1 MFCDIRDFH
10 CSPQARIT
18 FRVLKLDWNITC
30 QVIETK
36 YLLLCQIVHLCCLK
50 QMRVPGNQPAYVKVW
65 LAAVNGI
72 IFHFNNWCVVILAH
86 SEPVQLPGSLEG
98 FLCGVSVFEVL
109 STCSLL
115 RAQKPPFQESMYS
128 LSFYNDLSFTP
139 KHRSCLPFFFLISGQ
154 SLSCA
159 TAQ

>member
-1 MFCDIRDFH
+1 M
-10 CSPQARIT
+10 
-18 FRVLKLDWNITC
+18 
-30 QVIETK
+30 
-36 YLLLCQIVHLCCLK
+36 
-50 QMRVPGNQPAYVKVW
+50 
-65 LAAVNGI
+65 NGI

-139 KHRSCLPFFFLISGQ
+139 KHRSCLPFFFYFRTIFKLRKLLNDSVVKNNAYSFRV
-154 SLSCA
+154 SLVSA
-159 TAQ
+159 SV